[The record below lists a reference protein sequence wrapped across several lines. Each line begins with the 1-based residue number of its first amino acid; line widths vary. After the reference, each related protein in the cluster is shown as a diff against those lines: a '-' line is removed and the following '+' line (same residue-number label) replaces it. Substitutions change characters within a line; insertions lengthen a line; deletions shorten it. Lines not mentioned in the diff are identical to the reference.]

1 MAGQLY
7 TTSYQQMM
15 TEMQSFAVRCAG
27 GGAIDP
33 NGPDGYSNPFTRWIG
48 ENLVRGVLED
58 ARLTKQGG
66 VGDDILLSTL
76 VVTHY
81 TQYVDPTPASG
92 LINSGSRVIDGDHDA
107 IDDLLINSLA
117 LGGGLRRA
125 TELAKSGQKVQRG
138 LGGIP
143 GLRRL
148 GANPYGSKGA
158 PDHQDAIRELIAIM
172 RLLFPTKSGQYRLL
186 VEESIKN
193 HTGPS
198 RVNRSPDVAVLDVK
212 SDRIVCVG
220 EAARQNTDGTLVKRE
235 QVKVIEYLAAG
246 LEVIHKKL
254 PKKRIR

>member
-1 MAGQLY
+1 
-7 TTSYQQMM
+7 
-15 TEMQSFAVRCAG
+15 
-27 GGAIDP
+27 
-33 NGPDGYSNPFTRWIG
+33 
-48 ENLVRGVLED
+48 
-58 ARLTKQGG
+58 
-66 VGDDILLSTL
+66 
-76 VVTHY
+76 
-81 TQYVDPTPASG
+81 
-92 LINSGSRVIDGDHDA
+92 VIDGDHDA

-158 PDHQDAIRELIAIM
+158 PDHQDGIRELIAIM
-172 RLLFPTKSGQYRLL
+172 KLLFPTNSEKYTVL
-186 VEESIKN
+186 VEENIKQY
-193 HTGPS
+193 TGSS
-198 RVNRSPDVAVLDVK
+198 RVNRKPDVAVLDNDQGLV
-212 SDRIVCVG
+212 VCVG
-220 EAARQNTDGTLVKRE
+220 EAARQNADGTLVKRE